1 MTLPIVSLLAVVALA
16 GAVDFDSGQAMPAGW
31 ASGVT
36 GHGSARWRV
45 VKDSSA
51 SSAPNVLEQSGE
63 GTFCWAV
70 DQRASIRDGW
80 VEAAIKPERGRED
93 QAGGLVFRFI
103 DAGNYYVVRINALED
118 NVVLF
123 KTVNGK
129 RIPLQLKGRMI
140 GYGMDVAVPDA
151 QWSRL
156 RVEFRGTLFKVF
168 YNGKPMFSVED
179 RTFTGAGAVGVWTKA
194 DSVTRFD
201 DIRYAAVPE

>member
-1 MTLPIVSLLAVVALA
+1 MNLPILSLIGVMALA
-16 GAVDFDSGQAMPAGW
+16 GTVTFDSSQSMPTGWVGGITGQ
-31 ASGVT
+31 
-36 GHGSARWRV
+36 GSARWRV
-45 VKDSSA
+45 VKDPSSP
-51 SSAPNVLEQSGE
+51 SAPNVLEQSGE

-80 VEAAIKPERGRED
+80 VDAAIKPERGRED
-93 QAGGLVFRFI
+93 QAGGLVFRFV
-103 DAGNYYVVRINALED
+103 DANNYYVVRINALED

-129 RIPLQLKGRMI
+129 RTPLQVKGRMI
-140 GYGMDVAVPDA
+140 GYGMDAAVPNA
-151 QWSRL
+151 KWSRL

-168 YNGKPMFSVED
+168 YNGEPLFDVED
-179 RTFTGAGAVGVWTKA
+179 RTFTNAGAVGLWTKA